1 MAINP
6 IRVLPRFSPA
16 PLPSGNDARTGERV
30 MLEIIQNE
38 LLTQR
43 QKQAEVDDINK
54 SFSTLLAKDQTTGLN
69 PNIAYQKRALD
80 KINAITQEASSKM
93 QGAKDDPYKMN
104 RAQQEYSMAINND
117 QDIIGARRE
126 AATLEKLY
134 EHTTRLMEKGFI
146 NNDQLKAVL
155 GEINNPDRIGPI
167 TFDNL
172 DLNSLSKDVYAIGKD
187 ILDSRQ
193 IKDSVIER
201 DEYGRI
207 VAERTIET
215 LNIPGKTEEESKDIH
230 KKYLEERLKSDFPEE
245 KARVVANN
253 IVEDR
258 FLKNTGKDYGSVK
271 GTPAPKVVPKTY
283 EEKQNQKLDE
293 GGIDMKPA
301 GGLYTL
307 ATRENDRIVL
317 YDTVGKPVDAEE
329 VWDTLTPA
337 QKRIVNGA
345 GISYDKYQV
354 AGSNMKISGSGLS
367 SVPLVGSV
375 LSGADKAY
383 NKANGVTTKAEI
395 SEDGYLDTNNPE
407 VLSKVGIVIKYNK
420 DTGKY
425 TATDKSGKALKDS
438 DFIVTGGAKRKDSKW
453 IPDAIEGDVPT
464 DGSNELNFRVKVN
477 PITGATKTGAA
488 APAGAAPAPAAGSGA
503 IGATG
508 NPEYDFVIRGEAAP
522 NMAPDRSINPYDSG
536 RPSIMGLQVNGIKEQ
551 KEILSAVG
559 KDGDWGYLVDGDSAA
574 RSKINK
580 ERDSQIAVA
589 KGIANEKER
598 NAEVVK
604 ISNWHSEEMA
614 KINKETREKW
624 YKMYD
629 AMTPAEQQKIHDKQ
643 VEVVDREIYAPARK
657 VFKDEF
663 GIEIPTE
670 LRGLWSAMAGQS
682 RQGTIGNKAILKII
696 AKKGDIKE
704 LIKEGKM
711 VEAID
716 LISDSRWEYLN
727 GLNLP
732 NKKGLK
738 SRVDKD
744 RDLAK
749 SLIGGPVTTPKADVG
764 VSKKTAPASA
774 PPKSMI
780 DTFNIK
786 RGTSNSK
793 DSLNIK

>member
-54 SFSTLLAKDQTTGLN
+54 SFSALLAKDQTTGLN

-201 DEYGRI
+201 DESGRI

-245 KARVVANN
+245 KARAVANN

-301 GGLYTL
+301 GGIYTL
-307 ATRENDRIVL
+307 ATRQDDRIIL
-317 YDTVGKPVDAEE
+317 YDTAGKPVDAEE

-337 QKRIVNGA
+337 QKRIVNSA

-354 AGSNMKISGSGLS
+354 AGSNMKISGSGLTN
-367 SVPLVGSV
+367 VPLGESG

-383 NKANGVTTKAEI
+383 NKAKGLATKAEI
-395 SEDGYLDTNNPE
+395 SEDGYLDTNNPD
-407 VLSKVGIVIKYNK
+407 VLKKVGITLKYNK

-425 TATDKSGKALKDS
+425 TATDSFGKPLKDS
-438 DFIVTGGAKRKDSKW
+438 DFIVTGGSKDTSW
-453 IPDAIEGDVPT
+453 FSEYDE

-477 PITGATKTGAA
+477 PITGATKTGGAPIGA
-488 APAGAAPAPAAGSGA
+488 TPTGAPATPGGSGS

-522 NMAPDRSINPYDSG
+522 NMAPNRSINPYDSG

-559 KDGDWGYLVDGDSAA
+559 KDGDWGSLVDGDSAA

-604 ISNWHSEEMA
+604 ISNWHSEELA
-614 KINKETREKW
+614 KINKETKEKW

-670 LRGLWSAMAGQS
+670 LRGLWSSMAGQS

-704 LIKEGKM
+704 LIKDGKM

-749 SLIGGPVTTPKADVG
+749 SLIGAATATTTPKADVG

-774 PPKSMI
+774 TPKSQI